1 MTAESHPVSNS
12 SQPSSF
18 EEGLSELGDIV
29 ARLESGGLGLSESIA
44 AYEQGVSL
52 LRSLHAE
59 LASVEE
65 RVSKLVRIDDEGR
78 PILKPLT
85 TEEPSATPSKPG
97 RKGQP
102 RASAAPR
109 KRSAVL
115 PGMDDAGDDA

>member
-1 MTAESHPVSNS
+1 MTAESRPASNS

-18 EEGLSELGDIV
+18 EEGLAQLGDIV

-52 LRSLHAE
+52 LRGLHTE

-78 PILKPLT
+78 PILEPLT
-85 TEEPSATPSKPG
+85 TEEPSTTPSKPG